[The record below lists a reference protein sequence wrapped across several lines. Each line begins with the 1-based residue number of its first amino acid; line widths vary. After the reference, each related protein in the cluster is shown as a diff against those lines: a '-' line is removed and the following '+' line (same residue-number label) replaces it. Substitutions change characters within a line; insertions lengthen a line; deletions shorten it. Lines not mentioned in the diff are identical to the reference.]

1 MEMEGVHGKAEERTI
16 LCLWSQKGAC
26 MCSRGWEEGG
36 GGLHVQV
43 YCIDVK
49 HEFLSHMA
57 VCACNIPALHEDAQQ
72 LHKIN
77 T

>member
-1 MEMEGVHGKAEERTI
+1 MAKRRREQFYVCGAKRVHVCAAGGGR
-16 LCLWSQKGAC
+16 
-26 MCSRGWEEGG
+26 RG
-36 GGLHVQV
+36 GGLHVKV

-72 LHKIN
+72 LHKID

>member
-1 MEMEGVHGKAEERTI
+1 MFVEPKGCMYVQQGVG
-16 LCLWSQKGAC
+16 G
-26 MCSRGWEEGG
+26 GGG